1 VTLRL
6 SPGSSNADRTSLY
19 CSSECRLQDK
29 GTPSPA
35 LKAGVAPVRL
45 TSQLPHT
52 LSPLFR
58 PTPQIAPSPKMP
70 GVSGDTSS
78 ASSITSSP
86 LHSPRTNPSG
96 SDSPQKE
103 AFNLPPPAFPAPA
116 SLVFPGSMPVKIPAL
131 ATRPSLAHAQQ
142 PTSQTPGSHG
152 STIYPTGTSIDTL
165 RFGRKPSVT
174 NSVISPNGL
183 VARCACGKPANHR
196 SRASSKERIFDP
208 LDSGFSRLNL
218 GPSLVPHHPT
228 PLAAIDKR
236 IVSDSVLAH
245 PQGISIEARRAQSG
259 HGTPAPLIGSGS
271 GSLLARSRSDP
282 IPPSPSHRHS
292 VIAPMT
298 TRELSVISPTRRAS
312 AADGRQSGAYAA
324 TGMVMSRTGSATH
337 RPAHV
342 HREPAPATST
352 GTGLALDMGRGRS
365 RERQLHP
372 RVDTSVGLLNHPP
385 EREAAP
391 SRSCHRRDES
401 ERERERL
408 ARRLSTSR
416 ERVGED
422 DADDERTG
430 GRRGR
435 DATATSTLP
444 PAQPPQITPSC
455 SRGPEGLET
464 IISPRKGWGEVAS
477 KSAEPPRNERPVAG
491 AQEGDDARGRAR
503 TDLGEV
509 FGTAA

>member
-1 VTLRL
+1 MTR
-6 SPGSSNADRTSLY
+6 GFSSVSSSVLDCADCTSLY

-228 PLAAIDKR
+228 PLAATDKR

-337 RPAHV
+337 RHAHV
-342 HREPAPATST
+342 HREPAPAPATST

-365 RERQLHP
+365 RERQVHP
-372 RVDTSVGLLNHPP
+372 RVDASVGLLNHPP
-385 EREAAP
+385 ERETAP
-391 SRSCHRRDES
+391 SRSRHRRDES
-401 ERERERL
+401 ARERERL

-435 DATATSTLP
+435 DATTTSTLP
-444 PAQPPQITPSC
+444 PAQPPQITPSW
-455 SRGPEGLET
+455 SRRPEGLET
-464 IISPRKGWGEVAS
+464 IISPRKAGE
-477 KSAEPPRNERPVAG
+477 KSPGSPPSPAK
-491 AQEGDDARGRAR
+491 
-503 TDLGEV
+503 
-509 FGTAA
+509 